1 MKTTPNTDFTYQLMK
16 AIQQTDEWDRI
27 WRENPEIQAAR
38 SQLEAVMEPID
49 SKELRDSL
57 LDAIF
62 ELTIA
67 CENAAVRY
75 GARVTLALLD
85 AIAHP

>member
-1 MKTTPNTDFTYQLMK
+1 MNFTQQLIK

-38 SQLEAVMEPID
+38 SQLETVMQPVE
-49 SKELRDSL
+49 SKELRDNL
-57 LDAIF
+57 LGAIS
-62 ELTIA
+62 ELTTA

-75 GARVTLALLD
+75 GARVTLTLLD
-85 AIAHP
+85 AVAHP

>member
-1 MKTTPNTDFTYQLMK
+1 MK

-38 SQLEAVMEPID
+38 SQLVTVMKPVE
-49 SKELRDSL
+49 SKELRDNL
-57 LDAIF
+57 LVAIY
-62 ELTIA
+62 ELTTA

-75 GARVTLALLD
+75 GARVTLTLLD
-85 AIAHP
+85 SVAHP